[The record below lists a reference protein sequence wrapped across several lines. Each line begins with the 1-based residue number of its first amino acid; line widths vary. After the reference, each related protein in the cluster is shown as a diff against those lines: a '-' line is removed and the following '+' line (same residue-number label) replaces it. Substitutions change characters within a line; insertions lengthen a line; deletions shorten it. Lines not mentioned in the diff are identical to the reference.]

1 MPKNL
6 TLISITLL
14 LLLSSGLYSA
24 LGPELQAAKEQ
35 ACQLIDGGNYSEAS
49 AAIESLIS
57 QHSKNPDLPEALY
70 WAAERYRWAHKWQ
83 DARDLYGRIKQNYP
97 EHEFASWADLGL
109 ARIEVLS
116 AVNSRNFM
124 KAEDAINKLIAEFYD
139 HYDAPETLYWLAREF
154 GYAERHER
162 EMQIYQ
168 QIVEDYPDS
177 PFVEKARLGIARAEI
192 QSLIV
197 YGQTEESK
205 KALDK
210 MKKDFAYHPD
220 LQDALY
226 WIGKRYEWT
235 NQYDSAKEVYLE
247 VMLTEPDISI
257 GIRAKDSY
265 AKTSIKAFIGAG
277 EPNQVKQELDKL
289 TADLNGTKIP
299 CDELLWIADRYS
311 DIGQKK
317 KAKSLFAKVINDCT
331 EDKDAYT
338 TAAANLN
345 KYAFLSAIEAGDK
358 DKVRLMAERMSVQS
372 IEDIN
377 EKADVYLNTT
387 AIECY
392 RKGWALKTT
401 DNNKAKADDYFATA
415 ILLWEK
421 LITDFPNSPLLPGAY
436 FSVALQSSQEF
447 GDYAK
452 AVEYYQK
459 VVDDWPDFEY
469 AGLAQLK
476 VGDNLRQMVR
486 NDLLPAEQTEAAI
499 ADSYIKVLDNYP
511 DSMWARHAALRLEHP
526 KQQK

>member
-210 MKKDFAYHPD
+210 MKKDFA
-220 LQDALY
+220 
-226 WIGKRYEWT
+226 
-235 NQYDSAKEVYLE
+235 
-247 VMLTEPDISI
+247 
-257 GIRAKDSY
+257 
-265 AKTSIKAFIGAG
+265 
-277 EPNQVKQELDKL
+277 
-289 TADLNGTKIP
+289 
-299 CDELLWIADRYS
+299 
-311 DIGQKK
+311 
-317 KAKSLFAKVINDCT
+317 
-331 EDKDAYT
+331 
-338 TAAANLN
+338 
-345 KYAFLSAIEAGDK
+345 
-358 DKVRLMAERMSVQS
+358 
-372 IEDIN
+372 
-377 EKADVYLNTT
+377 
-387 AIECY
+387 
-392 RKGWALKTT
+392 
-401 DNNKAKADDYFATA
+401 
-415 ILLWEK
+415 
-421 LITDFPNSPLLPGAY
+421 
-436 FSVALQSSQEF
+436 
-447 GDYAK
+447 
-452 AVEYYQK
+452 
-459 VVDDWPDFEY
+459 
-469 AGLAQLK
+469 
-476 VGDNLRQMVR
+476 
-486 NDLLPAEQTEAAI
+486 
-499 ADSYIKVLDNYP
+499 
-511 DSMWARHAALRLEHP
+511 
-526 KQQK
+526 